1 MTDFEQLPAPL
12 TPPDCNLRGLL
23 FVPQRS
29 PNLTDWA
36 VTFDGVSGSVGYT

>member
-1 MTDFEQLPAPL
+1 MQDFNSYICPL
-12 TPPDCNLRGLL
+12 TPRDCNLRGLL